1 MEIRMYPSD
10 PQYPEYRRLVEWL
23 ARLRNPSCWWGM
35 GEMPDDLLS
44 KSERL
49 VAIKDVEDAL
59 EELAH

>member
-1 MEIRMYPSD
+1 MELRLMPSD

-23 ARLRNPSCWWGM
+23 ARLRNPACWWGM
-35 GEMPDDLLS
+35 GDMPEI
-44 KSERL
+44 ERL

>member
-23 ARLRNPSCWWGM
+23 ARLRSPSCWWGM
-35 GEMPDDLLS
+35 GDMPEL
-44 KSERL
+44 ERL

-59 EELAH
+59 EEMAH

>member
-23 ARLRNPSCWWGM
+23 ARLKSPQVWWGM
-35 GEMPDDLLS
+35 GEMPEI
-44 KSERL
+44 ERL

-59 EELAH
+59 EEMAH